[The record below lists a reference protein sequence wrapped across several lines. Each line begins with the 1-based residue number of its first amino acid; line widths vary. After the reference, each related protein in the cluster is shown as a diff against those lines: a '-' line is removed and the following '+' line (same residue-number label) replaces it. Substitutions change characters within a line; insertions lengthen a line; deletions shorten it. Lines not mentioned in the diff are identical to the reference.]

1 MTAGV
6 PIEVVAGVL
15 RDAGGRVLL
24 AQRMA
29 PRDWAGRW
37 EFPGG
42 KYESGEDADAA
53 LLRELHEELGITVL
67 ASQPLLRVPWRE
79 VRRTI
84 VLDVREVTCW
94 QGALTA
100 CEGQHL
106 RWQPL
111 AELVRA
117 EMPPADWPA
126 VRALRLPPLLRIT
139 PPHFGRAQLPQMLAA
154 LDVDDALLRLRLA
167 DPAHERALAAALI
180 EAAPRVRHRLLLGG
194 DVEGARALA
203 CGVQLR
209 AAQLRGITTRPLP
222 ENLWCAA
229 SCHGAAD
236 LARAQAL
243 DCDCAVLGPVLP
255 TPTHAGAPALGW
267 RRFAQLCEQA
277 GLPVYALGGVG
288 PEDRHQAR
296 AAGAQ
301 GTAGIRAF
309 WA

>member
-15 RDAGGRVLL
+15 RDAGDRVLL

-42 KYESGEDADAA
+42 KCESGEDADAA
-53 LLRELHEELGITVL
+53 LLRELHEELGIAVL
-67 ASQPLLRVPWRE
+67 ASRPLLRVPWRE
-79 VRRTI
+79 ARRSI
-84 VLDVREVTCW
+84 VLDVHEVTHW
-94 QGALTA
+94 QGTPTA
-100 CEGQHL
+100 CEGQRL

-111 AELVRA
+111 AGLARA

-139 PPHFGRAQLPQMLAA
+139 PPHFGRAQLPQILAVLEA
-154 LDVDDALLRLRLA
+154 DDALLRLRLA

-180 EAAPRVRHRLLLGG
+180 EAAPHVRHRLLLGG

-209 AAQLRGITTRPLP
+209 AAQLRGIAARPLP

-229 SCHGAAD
+229 SCHGVAD
-236 LARAQAL
+236 LARARTL

-267 RRFAQLCEQA
+267 RRFARLCERA

-288 PEDRHQAR
+288 PADRHRAR

-309 WA
+309 WT